1 MRFLIIHLSFILSI
15 MMLTACSD
23 AEPSLS
29 QQLEDL
35 TSDQAFINTRPVLDQ
50 SQSFNEDIEPLDSMM
65 NLNSRKDQSMVQ
77 DRNLLDQSQ
86 EQANIDDQFIPSE
99 IPQPPENC
107 LDGDLD
113 GDGFNQSANCPTP
126 DCNDQNPSISP
137 FSFEAC
143 NGLDDDCDGQIDE
156 SQIMM
161 NCGVG
166 ACTTQMSSCQNGQI
180 QRCQPLAPSVELC
193 DGIDNN
199 CDGIIDNAST
209 ISCGVGACYR
219 EVSSCQAN
227 LCEPLAPSA
236 ENCDGIDNDC
246 DGQIDNG
253 FKAMT
258 MGRSFADISRAHDQ
272 CNTASRH
279 GPACNAAVH
288 RLCMNGCQNT
298 GFGLIE
304 HSDAEGYMLCVQGTD
319 LQVSV
324 ASLTQFHEDC
334 RSDNRISPPCNAARH
349 RFCQNRGFVSG
360 FGPVENGLDDMTV
373 SCVSSGDVLMISFE
387 ELASRHGGCAQ
398 FGQLTSNDCNA
409 AISRSCQ
416 ARGYVSG
423 FGPVEVIAEGPFVV
437 CMRP

>member
-1 MRFLIIHLSFILSI
+1 

-166 ACTTQMSSCQNGQI
+166 ACATQMSSCQNGQI

-236 ENCDGIDNDC
+236 ENC
-246 DGQIDNG
+246 
-253 FKAMT
+253 
-258 MGRSFADISRAHDQ
+258 RYFA
-272 CNTASRH
+272 CT
-279 GPACNAAVH
+279 
-288 RLCMNGCQNT
+288 
-298 GFGLIE
+298 
-304 HSDAEGYMLCVQGTD
+304 
-319 LQVSV
+319 
-324 ASLTQFHEDC
+324 
-334 RSDNRISPPCNAARH
+334 
-349 RFCQNRGFVSG
+349 
-360 FGPVENGLDDMTV
+360 
-373 SCVSSGDVLMISFE
+373 
-387 ELASRHGGCAQ
+387 
-398 FGQLTSNDCNA
+398 
-409 AISRSCQ
+409 
-416 ARGYVSG
+416 
-423 FGPVEVIAEGPFVV
+423 
-437 CMRP
+437 